1 MTTISMRIS
10 PWILLLLA
18 FMSGIWVSCAK
29 KSGNGTM
36 EDEGLEVLVFS
47 KTGAFRHES
56 IGPGSVSFK
65 EYFEKKGIHATQS
78 EDASLFTD
86 TGLKQYDVILFFLT
100 TGNILDSMQEAA
112 LMKFVGSGKGFVGI
126 HSAADTEYD
135 FPWFGELV
143 GARFASH
150 PDIQEAVF
158 VKMDTSHLSVKHLP
172 ERWTR
177 VDEIYNYVEVPS
189 NVKVVLGVDE
199 ATYSGGTHGANH
211 PVSWY
216 REYYGG
222 RSFFTAMGHTVET
235 YQDTLF
241 LEHILQGVRWA
252 GKEY

>member
-1 MTTISMRIS
+1 MKQVLISIS
-10 PWILLLLA
+10 RYNVLLIAILA
-18 FMSGIWVSCAK
+18 VMWTSCAK
-29 KSGNGTM
+29 KSGNGTI
-36 EDEGLEVLVFS
+36 EDEAPEVLIFS

-56 IGPGSVSFK
+56 IGPGSASLK
-65 EYFEKKGIHATQS
+65 EYFDKEGIHTTQS

-86 TGLKQYDVILFFLT
+86 EGLKQYDVIIFFLT
-100 TGNILDSMQEAA
+100 SGNILDSLQEVA

-126 HSAADTEYD
+126 HSAADTEYE
-135 FPWFGELV
+135 FPWFGDLV
-143 GARFASH
+143 GARFANH
-150 PDIQEAVF
+150 PEIQEAVF
-158 VKMDTSHLSVKHLP
+158 VKMDTSHLSVKHLSD
-172 ERWTR
+172 RWTR

-189 NVKVVLGVDE
+189 NVKVVLSVDE

-222 RSFFTAMGHTVET
+222 RSFFTAMGHTVES